1 MKFSTTLIV
10 LAASTVMA
18 SPFPNESLTTLV
30 TVTTSSVPEAT
41 ASSTIEIPDFSNSTD
56 ADAVAKAV
64 NWSTVSNVFG
74 IASGAS
80 TLYDF
85 FKNKLSGHN

>member
-56 ADAVAKAV
+56 ADAVAKAI
-64 NWSTVSNVFG
+64 NLGTVSNIVG

-80 TLYDF
+80 TLYNF
-85 FKNKLSGHN
+85 FKNNFSGHN